1 MAVADGADGGVTGG
15 HGRPVCPVATRV
27 RAPQPAPPGTHRTDR
42 ERPSLSASL
51 VETVD
56 VKAPVSVAW
65 ALWSDV
71 TRWPSFLS
79 HVRQVDQLDG
89 RRFAWRLS
97 LPGADKSFVAELT
110 EVVPQDRIAWRTVDG
125 VEHAGVVT
133 FHRLSDTES
142 RVTLQVEYDPKGF
155 VEHLG
160 ALTNL
165 DSTLAN
171 YDLGQFQKLVETS
184 AEA

>member
-1 MAVADGADGGVTGG
+1 V
-15 HGRPVCPVATRV
+15 
-27 RAPQPAPPGTHRTDR
+27 
-42 ERPSLSASL
+42 SSSL

-56 VKAPVSVAW
+56 VDAPVAVSW

-71 TRWPSFLS
+71 AEWPKFLS
-79 HVRQVDQLDG
+79 HVKDVVRIDN
-89 RRFAWRLS
+89 RSFSWKLS
-97 LPGADKSFVAELT
+97 LPGADKNFIAEVT
-110 EVVPQDRIAWRTVDG
+110 ELLPQERIAWKTTEG

-133 FHRLSDTES
+133 FHRLSDTKS
-142 RVTLQVEYDPKGF
+142 RVTLQIEYNPQGF

-171 YDLGQFQKLVETS
+171 YDLGEFKRMAES
-184 AEA
+184 AAGKAARV